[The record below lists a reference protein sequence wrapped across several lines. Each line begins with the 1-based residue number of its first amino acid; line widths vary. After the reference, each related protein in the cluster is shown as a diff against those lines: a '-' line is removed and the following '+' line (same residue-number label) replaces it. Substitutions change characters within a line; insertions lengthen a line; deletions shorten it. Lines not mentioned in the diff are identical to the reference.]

1 MHSNIRRMDKANGGK
16 HNFRLFIKI
25 NWNIQIIRFTVTNH
39 LFTRLEFS
47 NSEIKTL
54 INRFGMSKASN
65 GAIRCIKKGT
75 AYIAENTISKIV
87 NTKCHENQLP
97 DLLVSSLMLS
107 Q

>member
-25 NWNIQIIRFTVTNH
+25 NCNIQIIRFTVTNH

-47 NSEIKTL
+47 NTEIKTL

-65 GAIRCIKKGT
+65 GAIPSINPTSPLQLYRVIN
-75 AYIAENTISKIV
+75 YHISA
-87 NTKCHENQLP
+87 Q
-97 DLLVSSLMLS
+97 
-107 Q
+107 